1 MIAKVYELFSKL
13 ISIPRPSHHE
23 EYVADFVKGRKVIR
37 LA

>member
-23 EYVADFVKGRKVIR
+23 EYANGFRQGP
-37 LA
+37 